1 MKCTSQTKELWE
13 VEMSKHIEHIAEK
26 AIKTKLH
33 FKNSTFIGGLLPTLL
48 ATVVLFAITI
58 AVGGPEH
65 LPS

>member
-1 MKCTSQTKELWE
+1 MKYMSLTKEQWE

-33 FKNSTFIGGLLPTLL
+33 YKNSTFIGGFLPTLL
-48 ATVVLFAITI
+48 ATIILFAATM